1 MGWLVITDIKMKH
14 GLHYE
19 KYTVWGE
26 VSTFITFAL
35 LTQCSVEKYL
45 AESIFKYNN
54 SGSIRCLF
62 GNIGLAKR
70 ASFMFQWAFLC
81 ELTLTLLFWSFNL
94 FVCTDLSKMSYEEI
108 RAKLY
113 YDVIQDVD
121 NYNHVIPILLL
132 SVEFMVNNI
141 DFTWCQLVITVFLNV
156 MYICLQYM
164 YCTNTH
170 KIIYKGIDW
179 NENT

>member
-1 MGWLVITDIKMKH
+1 MIWGSETDQAVLQICAIHETNGFGNIGLIAFRLICFVIMGWLVITDIKMKH

-94 FVCTDLSKMSYEEI
+94 FVCTDISKMSYE
-108 RAKLY
+108 
-113 YDVIQDVD
+113 
-121 NYNHVIPILLL
+121 
-132 SVEFMVNNI
+132 
-141 DFTWCQLVITVFLNV
+141 
-156 MYICLQYM
+156 
-164 YCTNTH
+164 
-170 KIIYKGIDW
+170 
-179 NENT
+179 